1 MRSEFQDIEL
11 DQVRYSL
18 VWEDYETLFS
28 GLQYNQYDHLLIVT
42 SGGCNVL
49 NSLLRP
55 VASVT
60 SIDINPVQNS
70 LLALKM
76 HTIRDHDYIT
86 FASLLGLH
94 GQNDVKEAW
103 NKVKK
108 TLSDEEARFWEPYFQ
123 SQPEGLLLFGKL
135 ERYILSFRH
144 LLDDETS
151 SMLRQLVTFD
161 SVAAQYD
168 YFMNYLDRST
178 FRELFVNFFNEQNL
192 SKGRDPKLFKF
203 AEEPAG
209 ETFYQRLVSFIRTFT
224 VRDNFY
230 FRFFFFGLE
239 DLGFQ
244 LPACYQVENFETIKT
259 NLHKIR
265 IVGGEAIEY
274 LLSENATNITRASLS
289 NIFEYTSRSEFLTV
303 CQELARC
310 RPSLRF
316 VYWNLLQEQI
326 VREPETPFKPVFQH
340 QNQSSCFYFKNAC
353 AMQIQKT
360 KQVLP

>member
-18 VWEDYETLFS
+18 VWEDFETLFS
-28 GLQYNQYDHLLIVT
+28 GLQYDQNDHVLIVT

-60 SIDINPVQNS
+60 SIDINPIQNS

-76 HTIRDHDYIT
+76 HIIRDHDYAT

-94 GQNDVKEAW
+94 GQNGVTEGW
-103 NKVKK
+103 NKLKK
-108 TLSDEEARFWEPYFQ
+108 TLSYEEAGLWEPYFQ
-123 SQPEGLLLFGKL
+123 LQPEGLLLFGKL
-135 ERYILSFRH
+135 ERYILSFRK
-144 LLDDETS
+144 LLDDEIS
-151 SMLRQLVTFD
+151 SMLRKLVTFD
-161 SVAAQYD
+161 SVTAQHK
-168 YFMNYLDRST
+168 YFMNYLQRST

-192 SKGRDPKLFKF
+192 SKGRDAKLFKY

-209 ETFYQRLVSFIRTFT
+209 ETFYQRLVSFIRTFL
-224 VRDNFY
+224 VKDNFY
-230 FRFFFFGLE
+230 FRLFFFGLE
-239 DLGFQ
+239 NLEFR
-244 LPACYQVENFETIKT
+244 LPACYQPENFETIKT

-265 IVGGEAIEY
+265 IVRGEAIEY
-274 LLSENATNITRASLS
+274 LLSENASNITKASLS
-289 NIFEYTSRSEFLTV
+289 NIFEYTSRSEFMAV
-303 CQELARC
+303 CGELARR

-360 KQVLP
+360 